1 MLASKVLNKL
11 SNAKYCCQDFF
22 WKKLISI
29 SCNWYVTLNDYFSKK
44 MMSLKVHHSSF
55 IIYSLKKMA
64 IKKDE
69 TPSFMLRF
77 TQKIFKNKE
86 GESQVQ
92 WRGNIRHVQGGDE
105 KRFSEFDDA
114 VNFIQGKLAEMTIQ
128 QMEDKSPEEQKGI
141 LSKSFTLWKKM
152 ALSGPKMVMETI
164 KDPKKQVEQIQSQI
178 QDQVEA
184 IQHKVETRIA
194 QNVDVDEWRGVSK
207 SDHKSM
213 MDLLAKMSKEIST
226 LNKRVNKI
234 SKKEK

>member
-1 MLASKVLNKL
+1 MPV
-11 SNAKYCCQDFF
+11 
-22 WKKLISI
+22 
-29 SCNWYVTLNDYFSKK
+29 
-44 MMSLKVHHSSF
+44 
-55 IIYSLKKMA
+55 
-64 IKKDE
+64 KKDE
-69 TPSFMLRF
+69 TASFMLRF
-77 TQKIFKNKE
+77 TQKIFQNEE

-141 LSKSFTLWKKM
+141 LSKSFNLWKKM
-152 ALSGPKMVMETI
+152 ALSGPKMVMDTI
-164 KDPKKQVEQIQSQI
+164 KDPKKQIEQVQNQIQG
-178 QDQVEA
+178 QVEA
-184 IQHKVETRIA
+184 IQQKVENRIA

-213 MDLLAKMSKEIST
+213 MDLLEKMSKEISA
-226 LNKRVNKI
+226 LNKRVNKL